1 MATSTTHGDLE
12 QFNDTAFAQKIS
24 CVREDHKIQYCI
36 LKVATSLLLS
46 RISNTLAIN
55 GCVLLRFAF
64 LWDFSTVLLPSIL
77 ALTVLA
83 DYLTQFFIVWLIL
96 FTALLIP
103 LLSSILKH
111 SGQTRRTFFQFLSQP
126 YSSSLACIR
135 EPRVWTNIFTVIAI
149 LAVDF
154 HIFPRRLAK
163 VETYGTGLMD
173 VGIGCFI
180 VCHGMVSK
188 EARYPDKHA
197 AFPTVTGYVRSVWS
211 TAWKTWPFLLV
222 GLLRLLSVK
231 AADYQEHIT
240 EYGVHWNFF
249 FTIAVVRVG

>member
-1 MATSTTHGDLE
+1 M
-12 QFNDTAFAQKIS
+12 
-24 CVREDHKIQYCI
+24 
-36 LKVATSLLLS
+36 
-46 RISNTLAIN
+46 
-55 GCVLLRFAF
+55 
-64 LWDFSTVLLPSIL
+64 WDFSTVLLPSIL

-96 FTALLIP
+96 LTVLLIP
-103 LLSSILKH
+103 LLSSVLKH
-111 SGQTRRTFFQFLSQP
+111 SGQTRRIFSQFLSQP

-180 VCHGMVSK
+180 MCHGMVSK

-197 AFPTVTGYVRSVWS
+197 AFPTVTGYVRSVWVHCMEDMAIPTGWFPQTPVS
-211 TAWKTWPFLLV
+211 QSYRLSRARHRVRRALELL
-222 GLLRLLSVK
+222 LYYRSSKSRLSMSSYK
-231 AADYQEHIT
+231 
-240 EYGVHWNFF
+240 
-249 FTIAVVRVG
+249 